1 MVVISSVIKTINESS
16 VSQQKMSIIS
26 NYYSIP
32 LSHIVEYP
40 FERTGF
46 VVVSILM
53 PILKFVDA

>member
-16 VSQQKMSIIS
+16 VSQQKIS

-53 PILKFVDA
+53 RILKFVDA

>member
-1 MVVISSVIKTINESS
+1 MMVISSVLNTINESS

-32 LSHIVEYP
+32 LSHIIEYFLLP

-46 VVVSILM
+46 VVVSIL
-53 PILKFVDA
+53 IQGVC